1 MFPFSLRTAHVKHFS
16 SALVPSLSS
25 ILQKY
30 LPNEPVFPSF
40 LSRSYI
46 ANVDELK
53 YEKSES
59 KVHTFTPEDEQ
70 FFFECRKTKA
80 EALANQGRHRQYS
93 EPIKTL

>member
-1 MFPFSLRTAHVKHFS
+1 MLANSLRTAHDKHFT
-16 SALVPSLSS
+16 SAPVPSLSS

-40 LSRSYI
+40 LSRLYI
-46 ANVDELK
+46 ASVAELK

-59 KVHTFTPEDEQ
+59 KVQTFTPEDEQ
-70 FFFECRKTKA
+70 FFIECRKTKA
-80 EALANQGRHRQYS
+80 ELLANQKRLRQYS